1 MLRQRAITL
10 AAGAA
15 GGAAFA
21 FAGLPLPWILGAAF
35 AVMLMNGLAPGKAS
49 WPRWFGDAGI
59 VVVAYVLGQR
69 MTLETVRTMAHDL
82 PGMIAAA
89 SLWIAVCIVI
99 GFGFARLARI
109 SKMDG
114 VLGCMPGGLSQ
125 MIMLADEMKGG
136 DPGTVAIMQTSR
148 LVVVLY
154 TVPMLAA
161 VFADGGGTTT
171 PAAAAAQ
178 AVAAAPW
185 PAAAGWAV
193 LPLVPLSA
201 WLGRRFK
208 LPAGEFLGPVLLVGT
223 LSAVGASLP
232 AVPSPLLALAQL
244 LIGVY
249 IGMRVQPRILIAS
262 KRFGPLA
269 LGAACLLVALTAAA
283 AAVLAS
289 WTGDSVVTWF
299 LALAPGGLG
308 EVALTALLL
317 HADVQQVTAYQLFR
331 LLFILLLAPPL
342 LRYLL
347 DRGRRSKPAENDTAG
362 HSEASG

>member
-1 MLRQRAITL
+1 MFRQRVITL

-15 GGAAFA
+15 GGTAFA
-21 FAGLPLPWILGAAF
+21 FAGLPLPWVLGAAF
-35 AVMLMNGLAPGKAS
+35 AVMLMNGIAPGKAS

-82 PGMIAAA
+82 PGMVTAA
-89 SLWIAVCIVI
+89 SLWIAVCIAI
-99 GFGFARLARI
+99 GFGFAKLARI

-125 MIMLADEMKGG
+125 MILLADEMKGG

-161 VFADGGGTTT
+161 VFADGGASTP
-171 PAAAAAQ
+171 PAAAEAQ
-178 AVAAAPW
+178 AVAAASW

-201 WLGRRFK
+201 WFARRAK
-208 LPAGEFLGPVLLVGT
+208 LPAGEFLGPVLLVGA
-223 LSAVGASLP
+223 LSAAGASLP
-232 AVPSPLLALAQL
+232 AVPSPLLAIAQL

-283 AAVLAS
+283 AAVLSA

-347 DRGRRSKPAENDTAG
+347 DRDRRQEPAETEPAS